1 MSVMSFISYEKSIT
15 YNTGLVIELGD
26 EKRRYKS
33 STNHGYRVSI
43 YGKNTASPNNE
54 NILVE
59 KNKSFVT
66 HT

>member
-1 MSVMSFISYEKSIT
+1 MSFVSFEKPIT
-15 YNTGLVIELGD
+15 DNTRLVIGLGD

-33 STNHGYRVSI
+33 STSHGYRVSI